1 MFAKTKKYIK
11 DKVVNNQKAK
21 DKLYTI
27 IFESDTKSGKAFDV
41 ILIFMII
48 TSVLVLVIDSKNI
61 PSWLNKVFGVMEY
74 TFTIFFTIEYIL
86 RLYCSPQPKKYAFS
100 LFGIIDFLSTFPIYF
115 SFIFKGA
122 RFFLALRIIRVIRI
136 FRVFKLFNFLNEG
149 HNLLLALKDSMRKIV
164 VFFLFIVVIVISI
177 GTLMYIIENN
187 HPDSQFV
194 DIPTSIY
201 WAIVTMT
208 TVGYGDIT
216 PITQVGRF
224 LSAVVMLI
232 GYTTIAVPTGI
243 VSVSMAKTYNK
254 KNRICPKCHKI
265 EEDDNAKY
273 CRYCGSPIDEELENE
288 KTTDKST
295 EIEH

>member
-1 MFAKTKKYIK
+1 MKKLFAKIK
-11 DKVVNNQKAK
+11 TFFKETVFNNQKAK

-27 IFESDTKSGKAFDV
+27 IFESDTKLGKTFDV
-41 ILIFMII
+41 VLIFMII

-61 PSWLNKVFGVMEY
+61 PHWLNVMFGVLEY
-74 TFTIFFTIEYIL
+74 TFTGFFTIEYIL
-86 RLYCSPQPKKYAFS
+86 RIYCSPQPKKYALSF
-100 LFGIIDFLSTFPIYF
+100 FGIIDFLSTFPIYF

-122 RFFLALRIIRVIRI
+122 RFFLALRIFRVIRI

-149 HNLLLALKDSMRKIV
+149 HNLLLALKDSMRKII
-164 VFFLFIVVIVISI
+164 VFFLFIVVVVISI

-187 HPDSQFV
+187 HPESQFV

-216 PITQVGRF
+216 PITQIGRF
-224 LSAVVMLI
+224 LSAIVMLI

-254 KNRICPKCHKI
+254 KSRVCPKCKKR
-265 EEDDNAKY
+265 ETDEKAKY
-273 CRYCGSPIDEELENE
+273 CKYCGSRIDDEPET
-288 KTTDKST
+288 K
-295 EIEH
+295 